1 MSVAHTE
8 ASLLH
13 AEVRGEGE
21 LHQVPGGVER
31 QATGGGAAE
40 LDVGSPCLHQHA
52 VINAARRLLQV
63 EVQERELHNEA
74 GGGLQRPATHLRV
87 GVLLR
92 VAGRREDPLDVRQH
106 GAALGGAAA
115 QHCWQTMTA
124 DWSARQ
130 VVDPK
135 ETVKKERRI

>member
-8 ASLLH
+8 APLLH
-13 AEVRGEGE
+13 TEVRGEGE

-31 QATGGGAAE
+31 QATGSGAAE

-52 VINAARRLLQV
+52 VVNAARRLLQV

-74 GGGLQRPATHLRV
+74 GRGLQRPATHLRV

-92 VAGRREDPLDVRQH
+92 VAGRREDPLDLGQH
-106 GAALGGAAA
+106 GTALGGATA
-115 QHCWQTMTA
+115 QHCGQPMTV
-124 DWSARQ
+124 DYPPRHK
-130 VVDPK
+130 VDPK
-135 ETVKKERRI
+135 DTVRKKTRI